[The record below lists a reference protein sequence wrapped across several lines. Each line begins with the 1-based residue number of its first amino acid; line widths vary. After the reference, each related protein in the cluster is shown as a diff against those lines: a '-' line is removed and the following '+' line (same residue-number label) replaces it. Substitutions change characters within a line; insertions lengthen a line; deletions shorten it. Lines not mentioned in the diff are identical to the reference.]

1 MTALFIAK
9 VLPHTPRFA
18 TQSETPR
25 NVENVLEWLVIFLL
39 CVSTALASTI
49 PRAPAVYFPP
59 ERVYLLKSLD
69 SLAPGN
75 RDNVVGEV
83 QASIASVLLF
93 SYVTPIV
100 MLGYQAA
107 SMEIRDL
114 PILTASLRA
123 PHIYATMRS
132 IIKKVKLSPRWRGK
146 HG

>member
-1 MTALFIAK
+1 MD
-9 VLPHTPRFA
+9 
-18 TQSETPR
+18 
-25 NVENVLEWLVIFLL
+25 VENILEWIVILL
-39 CVSTALASTI
+39 LLVSTVLASTT

-69 SLAPGN
+69 SLAPET

-83 QASIASVLLF
+83 QASVASVLLF

-107 SMEIRDL
+107 SMEIKDL
-114 PILTASLRA
+114 PILKASLRA

-132 IIKKVKLSPRWRGK
+132 IIRSVKLSPRWRGK